1 MVTLVTYYLPFSY
14 NALCLPL
21 KILHNYCFQFLLGIT
36 VIPRKIQDNVYAK
49 DWGGGRGGGGVS
61 KVHYCIF
68 VYVKMVNCKKKLS
81 SITLL
86 LANKVQW

>member
-49 DWGGGRGGGGVS
+49 EWGGGAGGWWGKQGA
-61 KVHYCIF
+61 
-68 VYVKMVNCKKKLS
+68 
-81 SITLL
+81 LL
-86 LANKVQW
+86 YICLCENGEL

>member
-1 MVTLVTYYLPFSY
+1 MQ
-14 NALCLPL
+14 
-21 KILHNYCFQFLLGIT
+21 KIG
-36 VIPRKIQDNVYAK
+36 
-49 DWGGGRGGGGVS
+49 GGGRGGGGVS

-68 VYVKMVNCKKKLS
+68 VYVKMVNCKKKLG